1 MDISLAMQR
10 LRPGAQ
16 WRAGDSYESLKMLDD
31 TEKPTKAALEA
42 ASAEMVKERGD
53 AAAVLKR
60 LRPILATFTAGE
72 IVAYQGATAA
82 VKQALEAGDVT
93 HARAIIAT
101 YPGVE
106 TARRKELLAAF
117 NS

>member
-1 MDISLAMQR
+1 MQR

-31 TEKPTKAALEA
+31 TEKPTLKSLEA
-42 ASAEMVKERGD
+42 AYAEIVKERV
-53 AAAVLKR
+53 AATVVLGR
-60 LRPILATFTAGE
+60 LRPILTTFTAGE
-72 IVAYQGATAA
+72 IVAYQGAIAA
-82 VKQALEAGDVT
+82 VKQALETGDVVR
-93 HARAIIAT
+93 AREIIAT

-106 TARRKELLAAF
+106 TARREELLAAF